1 MDYIL
6 GVFPTSGFVVK
17 TVYKQLYKLV
27 KFQKLHQKKDKFLTK
42 SIRLVSSS
50 HRLRQTLPLL
60 SKIVE
65 EHDASTVSSIADPQ
79 NAVAWGGKV
88 SPEFKSKV
96 IRISKELKINPNH
109 LMACM
114 AFETAETFSPSIK
127 NGSGSGATG
136 LIQFMPSTAESLGV
150 NTKTLARMSAL
161 EQLDYVKAYY
171 WPYRNKINSLEDA
184 YMAILYPAAIGK
196 PPSFVLFRQGSIA
209 YRQNAGIDRHNT
221 GKITLNDVSYKVRQ
235 KLEKGLQPNFMG

>member
-6 GVFPTSGFVVK
+6 GVFPKSGFVVK

-27 KFQKLHQKKDKFLTK
+27 KFQKLHQKKDKFLAK
-42 SIRLVSSS
+42 SIRLVSSN

-60 SKIVE
+60 SRIIK
-65 EHDASTVSSIADPQ
+65 EHDASTVSSVVDPE

-88 SPEFKSKV
+88 SPEFKCKV
-96 IRISKELKINPNH
+96 IRISEELEINPNH

-150 NTKTLARMSAL
+150 STKTLARMSAV

-171 WPYRNKINSLEDA
+171 WPYRHKINSLEDA

-196 PPSFVLFRQGSIA
+196 PSSFVLFKQGSIA

-221 GKITLNDVSYKVRQ
+221 GKITLNDVSYKVRK
-235 KLEKGLQPNFMG
+235 KLEKGLQPNLMG